1 MSTQPG
7 IILQARLASVRLP
20 AKVLAPVGGRTIL
33 HRCITRLMSSG
44 VGPVILATTDAPAD
58 DALALVASRLGA
70 WVYRGD
76 ADDVLARMCGAAEA
90 YEIDPIVRATADN
103 PAVDP
108 AAPGRLIEALRTGGA
123 DYAREDGLP
132 VGAGVE
138 AITAAALR
146 ASAGLATSAYDR
158 EHVTTFIR
166 ANAAPQ
172 RLRLL
177 SPPAALRQPSLRL
190 TVDTADDLDWI
201 RELFFRAAVDEPSV
215 AQLIAAATRTMR
227 QAA

>member
-1 MSTQPG
+1 
-7 IILQARLASVRLP
+7 
-20 AKVLAPVGGRTIL
+20 
-33 HRCITRLMSSG
+33 
-44 VGPVILATTDAPAD
+44 
-58 DALALVASRLGA
+58 
-70 WVYRGD
+70 
-76 ADDVLARMCGAAEA
+76 MCGAAEF
-90 YEIDPIVRATADN
+90 YGIDPIVRATADN

-108 AAPGRLIEALRTGGA
+108 AAPGRLIEALRSGGA

-146 ASAGLATSAYDR
+146 TSAALATSTYDR

-166 ANAAPQ
+166 TTAAPP

-201 RELFFRAAVDEPSV
+201 RELFFRTGVDEPSV
-215 AQLIAAATRTMR
+215 AQLITAAGRTMR

>member
-1 MSTQPG
+1 MS
-7 IILQARLASVRLP
+7 
-20 AKVLAPVGGRTIL
+20 
-33 HRCITRLMSSG
+33 
-44 VGPVILATTDAPAD
+44 
-58 DALALVASRLGA
+58 
-70 WVYRGD
+70 
-76 ADDVLARMCGAAEA
+76 GAAEA
-90 YEIDPIVRATADN
+90 YGIDPIIRATADN

-108 AAPGRLIEALRTGGA
+108 AAPGRLIRALRRSGA

-146 ASAGLATSAYDR
+146 ASACLATSTYDR

-166 ANAAPQ
+166 NNAAPQ
-172 RLRLL
+172 RLCLL

-190 TVDTADDLDWI
+190 TVDTADDLAWI
-201 RELFFRAAVDEPSV
+201 RELFFRAATDEPSLP
-215 AQLIAAATRTMR
+215 QLITAARQTMR

>member
-1 MSTQPG
+1 MATRPG

-44 VGPVILATTDAPAD
+44 VGPVVLATTEAPAD
-58 DALALVASRLGA
+58 DVLALLASRLGA
-70 WVYRGD
+70 CVFRGD
-76 ADDVLARMCGAAEA
+76 TDVVLARMCGAAEA
-90 YEIDPIVRATADN
+90 YDIDPIVRATADN

-108 AAPGRLIEALRTGGA
+108 AAPARLIEALRTSGA

-132 VGAGVE
+132 IGAGVE

-146 ASAGLATSAYDR
+146 ASACLATSSYDR

-166 ANAAPQ
+166 ANASPQ

-190 TVDTADDLDWI
+190 TVDTADDLAWI
-201 RELFFRAAVDEPSV
+201 RELFFRAAADEPSV
-215 AQLIAAATRTMR
+215 PQLITAARHTMR
-227 QAA
+227 RAA

>member
-1 MSTQPG
+1 MRTRPG

-20 AKVLAPVGGRTIL
+20 AKALAPVGGRTIL
-33 HRCITRLMSSG
+33 HRCISRLMSSG
-44 VGPVILATTDAPAD
+44 VGPVILATTDGPED
-58 DALALVASRLGA
+58 DVLALVASRLGA
-70 WVYRGD
+70 LVYRGD

-90 YEIDPIVRATADN
+90 YAIDPIVRATADN

-108 AAPGRLIEALRTGGA
+108 AAPGRLIEALGAGGA

-132 VGAGVE
+132 IGAGVE

-146 ASAGLATSAYDR
+146 AMAGLATSTYDR

-166 ANAAPQ
+166 TNAASQ

-177 SPPAALRQPSLRL
+177 SPPAALRQPWLRL

-201 RELFFRAAVDEPSV
+201 RELFFRAGVDEPSV
-215 AQLIAAATRTMR
+215 AQLITAARQTMR

>member
-1 MSTQPG
+1 MGTRPG

-33 HRCITRLMSSG
+33 HRCITRLMAG
-44 VGPVILATTDAPAD
+44 GAGPVILATTDAPAD
-58 DALALVASRLGA
+58 DVLALLALRLGA

-90 YEIDPIVRATADN
+90 YDIDPIVRATADN

-108 AAPGRLIEALRTGGA
+108 AAPGRLIEALRPGGA

-132 VGAGVE
+132 IGAGVE

-146 ASAGLATSAYDR
+146 ASAGLATSTYDR

-177 SPPAALRQPSLRL
+177 TPPAGLRQPSLRL

-215 AQLIAAATRTMR
+215 AQLITAARRTMR
-227 QAA
+227 RAA